1 MATKGLTSK
10 KLINEAQMDGKVG
23 LFADV
28 TIEAGG
34 QLDYHEHHVE
44 TETYYILEGCG
55 IYNDNGRGYEVSAGD
70 VTFCED
76 GCGHGI
82 VCKGDVPLRFIALI
96 IKK

>member
-10 KLINEAQMDGKVG
+10 KLLTEEKMDGKIG

-28 TIEAGG
+28 KIEAGG
-34 QLDYHEHHVE
+34 QLDYHEHHGE

-55 IYNDNGRGYEVSAGD
+55 MYNDNGNEYEVKAGD
-70 VTFCED
+70 VTFCPD
-76 GCGHGI
+76 GSGHGI
-82 VCKGDVPLRFIALI
+82 VCKGNETLRFMALI

>member
-1 MATKGLTSK
+1 MATTGLSK
-10 KLINEAQMDGKVG
+10 KDILNEIQMDGKVG

-34 QLDYHEHHVE
+34 NLDYHEHHGE

-55 IYNDNGRGYEVSAGD
+55 IYNDNGREYEVKAGD

-82 VCKGDVPLRFIALI
+82 TCKGDEPVRFMALI

>member
-1 MATKGLTSK
+1 MAAKGLSK
-10 KLINEAQMDGKVG
+10 KDILNEVQMDVKVG

-34 QLDYHEHHVE
+34 HLDYHEHHGE

-55 IYNDNGRGYEVSAGD
+55 VYNDNGREYEVKAGD

-82 VCKGDVPLRFIALI
+82 VCKGDEPVRFMALI